1 MAKNLSSVLDE
12 LFPVFFLYH
21 QDIVIAY
28 HFILFPNTVFSVIL
42 YQEIDHINW
51 KLSLT
56 RQHANWP
63 KESFVGECSCL
74 FILATVLKSNM
85 ILII

>member
-1 MAKNLSSVLDE
+1 MQTDLGGS
-12 LFPVFFLYH
+12 
-21 QDIVIAY
+21 
-28 HFILFPNTVFSVIL
+28 
-42 YQEIDHINW
+42 
-51 KLSLT
+51 
-56 RQHANWP
+56 